1 MLTCVPPHQ
10 GSKPII
16 ASTLLPTLLSIE
28 TVVFLCMGF
37 TRGPLRL
44 SILVP
49 HYIIVLVPYKILTS
63 FLYLLVT
70 NRMRFTLIQISYAAP
85 PAA

>member
-16 ASTLLPTLLSIE
+16 ASTFLPTLLSIE

-49 HYIIVLVPYKILTS
+49 HYIIVLVPYKILMS

-70 NRMRFTLIQISYAAP
+70 NRMRLTLIQISYAAP